1 MVFRVALAQ
10 LPNRVGDIRGN
21 ATQMKHFWEQAD
33 QAGADLVVFPE
44 LALTGYP
51 PEDLLLKRE
60 VVNANLEELASLAKT
75 DRLQTAAVI
84 GHVGRSEDTSASPT
98 EQWDAPQHTRSLTNA
113 LSVLQDGNVRATYR
127 KQRLPNYGVFDE
139 RRYFTAGNDTC
150 VVTLRDTR
158 VGFLICEDLWSDT
171 GPGERLLNAGIDVL
185 VVINASPYH
194 QGKRDDREMWC
205 RTYATRGQMH
215 VVYLNTVGGQD
226 DVVFDGDSFVLDPTG
241 AIVCRLAQF
250 HPDFQVCDLAVGN
263 DNPTHALPE
272 LAARSIQPRLEP
284 YAEVWE
290 ALVCGTRDYCT
301 NNGFTHA
308 VLGLS
313 GGIDSAVTAA
323 IAVDALGAEHVTG
336 VALPSPYS
344 SDHSLSDAREAAAL
358 LGIRFHELPIGAPL
372 AAFSEVLE
380 GLIVTGFDRPDGR
393 EAGVAYE
400 NMQSRLR
407 GLTVMALANE
417 MNAIALTTGN
427 KSEYAVGYAT
437 LYGDMAGGYAPLKDV
452 EKTLVFHLAT
462 WRNTQKLAIPL
473 NTIAKPPS
481 AELRP
486 GQFDSD
492 SLPDYPVLDAII
504 RLYVEQA
511 ASLAD
516 IVAAGIDQ
524 ETAARVIQM
533 IDRAEFKRRQA
544 APGPKITMRA
554 FGRDR
559 RMPITQLWRD

>member
-10 LPNRVGDIRGN
+10 LPNRVGDISGN
-21 ATQMKHFWEQAD
+21 ATQMKHLWKQAD

-60 VVNANLEELASLAKT
+60 VVNANLEAMTQLAQLDT
-75 DRLQTAAVI
+75 LHTAAVI
-84 GHVGRSEDTSASPT
+84 GHVGRSENGEANPA

-113 LSVLQDGNVRATYR
+113 LSVLHRGSVRATYR

-150 VVTLRDTR
+150 VVTLNDTR
-158 VGFLICEDLWSDT
+158 VGFLICEDLWSDA
-171 GPGERLLNAGIDVL
+171 GPGARLINAGIDVL

-194 QGKRDDREMWC
+194 QGKRADRELWC
-205 RTYATRGQMH
+205 RTYAARGQMH

-226 DVVFDGDSFVLDPTG
+226 DVVFDGVSFVLDPTG
-241 AIVCRLAQF
+241 EVVCRLAQF
-250 HPDFQVCDLAVGN
+250 RNDFVVCDLADGT
-263 DNPTHALPE
+263 DNPTIPRPE
-272 LAARSIQPRLEP
+272 LPPHVNLPRLEP
-284 YAEVWE
+284 SAEVWE
-290 ALVCGTRDYCT
+290 ALVCATRDYCT
-301 NNGFTHA
+301 NNGFEQV

-323 IAVDALGAEHVTG
+323 IAVDGLGAEHVTG
-336 VALPSPYS
+336 IALPSPYS
-344 SDHSLSDAREAAAL
+344 SEHSRTDAATAAKL
-358 LGIRFHELPIGAPL
+358 LGIAFHELPIGSPL
-372 AAFSEVLE
+372 AAFSDVLD
-380 GLIVTGFDRPDGR
+380 GLVVTGFDRPDGR

-452 EKTLVFHLAT
+452 EKTLVFKLAR
-462 WRNTQKLAIPL
+462 WRNTQSLVIPTS
-473 NTIAKPPS
+473 TIEKPPS

-492 SLPDYPVLDAII
+492 SLPDYPILDAII
-504 RLYVEQA
+504 RMYVEQA

-516 IVAAGIDQ
+516 IVAAGIDRD
-524 ETAARVIQM
+524 TAARVIRM

-544 APGPKITMRA
+544 APGPKITIRA

>member
-10 LPNRVGDIRGN
+10 VSNRVGDISGN

-33 QAGADLVVFPE
+33 EAGADLVVFPE
-44 LALTGYP
+44 LAMTGYP

-60 VVNANLEELASLAKT
+60 VVDANLDALASLAAN
-75 DRLQTAAVI
+75 DHLNAAAVL
-84 GHVGRSEDTSASPT
+84 GYVGRSDEVGEPR

-113 LSVLQDGNVRATYR
+113 LSVLQHGRLRATYR

-139 RRYFTAGNDTC
+139 RRYFTHGEDTC
-150 VVTLRDTR
+150 VVTINDTR
-158 VGFLICEDLWSDT
+158 VGFLICEDLWSDK
-171 GPGERLLNAGIDVL
+171 GPGQRLLDAGIDVL

-194 QGKRDDREMWC
+194 REKWVDREMWC
-205 RTYATRGQMH
+205 RTYATRGNMH
-215 VVYLNTVGGQD
+215 VVYVNTVGGQD

-241 AIVCRLAQF
+241 AVVCRLAQF
-250 HPDFQVCDLAVGN
+250 APDFAVVDLAVGPQAAGN
-263 DNPTHALPE
+263 KVE
-272 LAARSIQPRLEP
+272 LSPARVTPRLGP
-284 YAEVWE
+284 HAEIWE
-290 ALVCGTRDYCT
+290 ALVCATRDYCT
-301 NNGFTHA
+301 TNGFRHA
-308 VLGLS
+308 VIGLS

-336 VALPSPYS
+336 VAMPSPYS
-344 SDHSLSDAREAAAL
+344 SNHSVTDAHDAAKR
-358 LGIRFHELPIGAPL
+358 LGITCHDLPIGAPL
-372 AAFSEVLE
+372 AAFSTVLD
-380 GLIVTGFDRPDGR
+380 GLVVTGFDRADGR
-393 EAGVAYE
+393 QAGVAYE

-417 MNAIALTTGN
+417 MNAIVLTTGN

-452 EKTLVFHLAT
+452 EKTLVSALAR
-462 WRNTQKLAIPL
+462 WRNTVSAVIPT
-473 NTIAKPPS
+473 NTIEKPPS

-486 GQFDSD
+486 GQVDSD
-492 SLPDYPVLDAII
+492 SLPDYPILDAII

-516 IVAAGIDQ
+516 IVASGIDRD
-524 ETAARVIQM
+524 TAARVIQL

-544 APGPKITMRA
+544 APGPKITTRA

>member
-10 LPNRVGDIRGN
+10 LRNRVGDISGN
-21 ATQMKHFWEQAD
+21 ATQMKHLWEQAD
-33 QAGADLVVFPE
+33 SAGADLVVFPE

-60 VVNANLEELASLAKT
+60 VVNANLDAMTQLSQIATLHS
-75 DRLQTAAVI
+75 AAVI
-84 GHVGRSEDTSASPT
+84 GHVGRSENNEPNPG

-113 LSVLQDGNVRATYR
+113 LSVLHRGNVRATYR

-139 RRYFTAGNDTC
+139 RRYFMAGNDTC
-150 VVTLRDTR
+150 VVTLNDTR

-171 GPGERLLNAGIDVL
+171 GPGQRLVNAGIDVL

-194 QGKRDDREMWC
+194 QGKRDDRELWC

-241 AIVCRLAQF
+241 AVVCRLAQF
-250 HPDFQVCDLAVGN
+250 RDDFVICDLAIGS
-263 DNPTHALPE
+263 DNPTNPRPRLPPVV
-272 LAARSIQPRLEP
+272 SMPRLEP
-284 YAEVWE
+284 NAEVWE
-290 ALVCGTRDYCT
+290 ALVCATHDYCA
-301 NNGFTHA
+301 NNGFQQV

-323 IAVDALGAEHVTG
+323 IAADALGAEHVTG
-336 VALPSPYS
+336 IALPSPYS
-344 SDHSLSDAREAAAL
+344 SEHSRTDAAEAAKL
-358 LGIRFHELPIGAPL
+358 LGITFHELPIGAPL
-372 AAFSEVLE
+372 AALSDVLD
-380 GLIVTGFDRPDGR
+380 GLVVTGFNRPDGR
-393 EAGVAYE
+393 KAGVAYE

-437 LYGDMAGGYAPLKDV
+437 LYGDMAGGYGPLKDV
-452 EKTLVFHLAT
+452 EKTLVFELAR
-462 WRNTQKLAIPL
+462 WRNTQSLVIPL
-473 NTIAKPPS
+473 NTIEKPPS

-492 SLPDYPVLDAII
+492 SLPDYPILDAII
-504 RLYVEQA
+504 RMYVEQA

-516 IVAAGIDQ
+516 IVAAGIDRQ
-524 ETAARVIQM
+524 TAARVIRM

-544 APGPKITMRA
+544 APGPKITIRA

>member
-10 LPNRVGDIRGN
+10 LPNRVGDINNN

-60 VVNANLEELASLAKT
+60 VVEANLDAMAALAKT
-75 DRLQTAAVI
+75 DTFTTAAVI
-84 GHVGRSEDTSASPT
+84 GHVGRSEDTGASPN

-113 LSVLQDGNVRATYR
+113 LSVLYQGSVRATYR

-150 VVTLRDTR
+150 VVTLNEVR
-158 VGFLICEDLWSDT
+158 VGFLICEDLWSDS
-171 GPGERLLNAGIDVL
+171 GPGERLINAGIDVL

-205 RTYATRGQMH
+205 RTYATRGHMH

-226 DVVFDGDSFVLDPTG
+226 DVVFDGDSFILDPTG
-241 AIVCRLAQF
+241 AVICRLAQF
-250 HPDFQVCDLAVGN
+250 RTDFAVCDLAIGN
-263 DNPTHALPE
+263 ANPIAPKPK
-272 LAARSIQPRLEP
+272 LAPATVLSRLEP
-284 YAEVWE
+284 QAEVWE
-290 ALVCGTRDYCT
+290 ALVCATRDYCT
-301 NNGFTHA
+301 NNGFRQA

-323 IAVDALGAEHVTG
+323 IAADALGPKQVTG
-336 VALPSPYS
+336 IGLPSPYS
-344 SDHSLSDAREAAAL
+344 SDHSRTDAREAATL
-358 LGIRFHELPIGAPL
+358 LGITFHELPIGAPL
-372 AAFSEVLE
+372 AAFSDVLE
-380 GLIVTGFDRPDGR
+380 GLVVTGFDRIDGR

-452 EKTLVFHLAT
+452 EKTLVVKLAR
-462 WRNTQKLAIPL
+462 WRNTQSVVIPL
-473 NTIAKPPS
+473 NTIEKPPS

-516 IVAAGIDQ
+516 IVATGIDHT
-524 ETAARVIQM
+524 TAARVIRL

-544 APGPKITMRA
+544 APGPKITARA

-559 RMPITQLWRD
+559 RMPITQLWQD